1 MPQTQR
7 TEPTT
12 TMCTVNAH
20 YNAHQT
26 LPATKV
32 TAQQRENVYNTVRL
46 AIMP

>member
-1 MPQTQR
+1 MPQTPR

-12 TMCTVNAH
+12 TMCTANAH
-20 YNAHQT
+20 YNAHRT

-32 TAQQRENVYNTVRL
+32 TAQQRENAYNTARL